1 MHVNA
6 RHLDLTVRED
16 PDGRYFSVTRMRPLV
31 AAGRAA
37 DLRRTLRYP
46 VGCAGTAMVP
56 VPPGRRVKG
65 VSDATNS
72 G

>member
-16 PDGRYFSVTRMRPLV
+16 PDGRYFSVTRIRPLV

-37 DLRRTLRYP
+37 DLRRTRYP
-46 VGCAGTAMVP
+46 VGCAGTVMVP
-56 VPPGRRVKG
+56 VPLGRRVKG

>member
-16 PDGRYFSVTRMRPLV
+16 PDGRYFSVTRIRPLV

-37 DLRRTLRYP
+37 DLRGTSGR
-46 VGCAGTAMVP
+46 AGEPAMVP
-56 VPPGRRVKG
+56 VPPGCRVKG
-65 VSDATNS
+65 T
-72 G
+72 